1 LPVFI
6 GRVLQAG
13 AEAQKFAWQE
23 DADLTTQNSQMACSA
38 ISRVKFIL
46 RLPSVLGNDQCDFS
60 NVMIR
65 IEFVGAF
72 DPGILTGKLA
82 QTTRPETCD
91 KEVAGI
97 FFAHTRGIGILL
109 ARPSRET
116 SESSTRVTVVTK
128 SSKFENDDKQHSW
141 EDAS

>member
-1 LPVFI
+1 M
-6 GRVLQAG
+6 
-13 AEAQKFAWQE
+13 QKFAWQE
-23 DADLTTQNSQMACSA
+23 DADLTTQNSQMVCSA

-46 RLPSVLGNDQCDFS
+46 RLPSVQGDDQCDFP
-60 NVMIR
+60 NVLIR
-65 IEFVGAF
+65 IEFVDSV

-82 QTTRPETCD
+82 QTTTPETRD

-128 SSKFENDDKQHSW
+128 SSKFENDDRQRSW

>member
-1 LPVFI
+1 M
-6 GRVLQAG
+6 
-13 AEAQKFAWQE
+13 QKFAWQE
-23 DADLTTQNSQMACSA
+23 DADLTTQNSQMVCSA

-46 RLPSVLGNDQCDFS
+46 RLPSVQGDDQCDFP
-60 NVMIR
+60 NVLIR
-65 IEFVGAF
+65 IEFVDSV

-82 QTTRPETCD
+82 QTTRPETRD

-128 SSKFENDDKQHSW
+128 SSKFENDDRQRSW